1 MPSQRHEEPTSGGTL
16 FVGSQREERV
26 LADVVHPFLRQWL
39 SHEPDFAGTSPEG
52 NISSWIY
59 DLFNGDVETAGLRLS
74 RSSSQLAQLIAKL
87 VDYIAR
93 ELVQRGQN
101 AVKVTHPILS
111 LRDLDFDEAEW
122 TSIENKPGIK
132 KFDASRFLTLLRALR
147 VVAICLFQYKIHP
160 LGLVKEASQGNK
172 HAILQLVRL
181 DTLFL
186 TDPCTQGQIRKASL
200 ENDKGFHRQLA
211 RAQKDKPQIAKN
223 TVPRL
228 ILFGFLGL
236 RIPLPKYTRLRLL
249 LDPNGEIFKTPEA
262 FERFVQRGKKEFES
276 LFVSEPT

>member
-1 MPSQRHEEPTSGGTL
+1 MPSQRHDEPTSGGRL
-16 FVGSQREERV
+16 FVGSPREERV
-26 LADVVHPFLRQWL
+26 LAEVVHPLLRQWL
-39 SHEPDFAGTSPEG
+39 SQEPDLGGTSPEG

-59 DLFNGDVETAGLRLS
+59 NLFNRDVEIAGLRLS
-74 RSSSQLAQLIAKL
+74 GSSSQLAQLLAEP
-87 VDYIAR
+87 VDYVAR

-122 TSIENKPGIK
+122 TSIENKSGIK

-186 TDPCTQGQIRKASL
+186 TDPCTHGQIRKASL
-200 ENDKGFHRQLA
+200 ENDKRFRSQLA
-211 RAQKDKPQIAKN
+211 RAQKGKPQIAKN

-228 ILFGFLGL
+228 ILFALL
-236 RIPLPKYTRLRLL
+236 ALPIPLPKYTRLWLL
-249 LDPNGEIFKTPEA
+249 LDPNGEIFNTPEA
-262 FERFVQRGKKEFES
+262 FERFVQRGKKEFERLCS
-276 LFVSEPT
+276 IV